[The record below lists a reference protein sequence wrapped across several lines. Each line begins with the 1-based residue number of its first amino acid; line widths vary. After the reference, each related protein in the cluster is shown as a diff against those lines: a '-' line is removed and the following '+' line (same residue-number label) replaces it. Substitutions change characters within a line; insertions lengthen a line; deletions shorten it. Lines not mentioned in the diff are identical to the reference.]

1 MPDPKIPTRE
11 QQKAQGAKCG
21 CLGTDDYCTCQN
33 VVQGEPR
40 TPAITPA
47 ALRYLAAD
55 FICNADHPLHRE
67 RLKGVVRLALEQ
79 AADELEARGG

>member
-1 MPDPKIPTRE
+1 MTDRIPTIAE
-11 QQKAQGAKCG
+11 QKAQGAACS
-21 CLGTDDYCTCQN
+21 CRGTDEWCACQN
-33 VVQGEPR
+33 VVRVPR

>member
-1 MPDPKIPTRE
+1 MTDRIPTIAE
-11 QQKAQGAKCG
+11 QKAQGAKCG
-21 CLGTDDYCTCQN
+21 CLGMDDYCPCQN

-67 RLKGVVRLALEQ
+67 RLKLLVRSALEK
-79 AADELEARGG
+79 AADEIEARGR